1 MNNEYNAI
9 IDRWEVLNDCYNENI
24 KDKTTDYLPKTTAQS
39 LDSVNGQTRYNI
51 YLSKAKYYNFL
62 KDTVD
67 KYQNT
72 ITRKPPVI
80 ELPEILKDYRDN
92 CNRDNESLES
102 MLTQVYGE
110 QLLFGR
116 VGIMVDIENS
126 IDRFSLLQ
134 YSAMNILDW
143 KTEIVNG
150 SNILT
155 YVLLREWNY
164 DKYLYRVLFLDEE
177 NGVYTYKATE
187 LKENKTEIK
196 DIKILKENAIIPT
209 YKGKTLNYIPFV
221 FCNITH
227 NKPDIEQPLLYNQ
240 ATLSLGLYNLDADH
254 SALCYKQAF
263 SILFGSGMSREEA
276 SRNIDVDGYS
286 TSENENAKLSYIG
299 VNGAGLSE
307 LREEKINLR
316 NIIESYGLTT
326 ADKNTAE
333 ASETLNARV
342 QLNTDKLRTISK
354 TGARALELALYI
366 IADWMK
372 LATKEISI
380 IGNTDF
386 RTSQEQTQELKNM
399 SELYQI
405 GTITEYDFWMWQKQ
419 NDYTSYEYNEWKN
432 EIEKQKKEEIEI
444 NKISVID
451 NNKTE
456 RESNE

>member
-1 MNNEYNAI
+1 
-9 IDRWEVLNDCYNENI
+9 
-24 KDKTTDYLPKTTAQS
+24 
-39 LDSVNGQTRYNI
+39 
-51 YLSKAKYYNFL
+51 
-62 KDTVD
+62 
-67 KYQNT
+67 
-72 ITRKPPVI
+72 
-80 ELPEILKDYRDN
+80 
-92 CNRDNESLES
+92 
-102 MLTQVYGE
+102 
-110 QLLFGR
+110 
-116 VGIMVDIENS
+116 
-126 IDRFSLLQ
+126 
-134 YSAMNILDW
+134 
-143 KTEIVNG
+143 
-150 SNILT
+150 
-155 YVLLREWNY
+155 
-164 DKYLYRVLFLDEE
+164 
-177 NGVYTYKATE
+177 
-187 LKENKTEIK
+187 
-196 DIKILKENAIIPT
+196 
-209 YKGKTLNYIPFV
+209 
-221 FCNITH
+221 
-227 NKPDIEQPLLYNQ
+227 
-240 ATLSLGLYNLDADH
+240 
-254 SALCYKQAF
+254 
-263 SILFGSGMSREEA
+263 MSREEA

-354 TGARALELALYI
+354 TGARTLELALYI

-380 IGNTDF
+380 IANTDF
-386 RTSQEQTQELKNM
+386 RTSQEQTAELKNM

-419 NDYTSYEYNEWKN
+419 NDYTSYEYNEWK
-432 EIEKQKKEEIEI
+432 IEI